1 MSNYEE
7 YINYQENE
15 TEEETYFNENDEE
28 PRTPKNVYKS
38 IYDDDDFEQ
47 DTQWESK
54 GMYDD
59 ISDIRRR
66 NFKVKNQDTKKSQ
79 EEAKQADDTH
89 QEPEKVLNL
98 PKGGWKVQKVEIEV
112 PDFSPIPSKV
122 VFKTPKTTTAPTTK
136 FKWKKLDTIFSEN
149 AVGLNFIQQQTPA
162 PPPPPPTPAKT
173 DDGFSPARK
182 PRPQRRLL
190 PQTNTN
196 ANIQAI
202 TESSPIRT
210 DLKNTQ
216 MCNFGQGCKRKDKC
230 NFAHDLDSFNPTEC
244 RFQAGCK
251 KMAECSFKH
260 SSETKEAFVERT
272 KMLKKNRS

>member
-7 YINYQENE
+7 NINYQENDH
-15 TEEETYFNENDEE
+15 EEETFFNENDEE
-28 PRTPKNVYKS
+28 PSTPKNIYKS

-54 GMYDD
+54 GMYND
-59 ISDIRRR
+59 ITNIRRR
-66 NFKVKNQDTKKSQ
+66 SCKAKNQDEIKPSSVKASH
-79 EEAKQADDTH
+79 DNDN

-112 PDFSPIPSKV
+112 LDFSPIPSKV
-122 VFKTPKTTTAPTTK
+122 VFKTPKTNTPITK

-162 PPPPPPTPAKT
+162 PPPPPPAKT

-190 PQTNTN
+190 PQAN
-196 ANIQAI
+196 ANVQAI
-202 TESSPIRT
+202 TQSSPIRT

-216 MCNFGQGCKRKDKC
+216 MCNFRQGCKRKDNGC
-230 NFAHDLDSFNPTEC
+230 NFAHDMDSFNPTEC

-260 SSETKEAFVERT
+260 STETKEAFLERT